1 VCTVHGVDWN
11 NNRVSPQDCKMRNH
25 QLRTILHQQQDTI
38 TALHAMLLHES
49 RHAFNLLQQ

>member
-1 VCTVHGVDWN
+1 
-11 NNRVSPQDCKMRNH
+11 MRNH